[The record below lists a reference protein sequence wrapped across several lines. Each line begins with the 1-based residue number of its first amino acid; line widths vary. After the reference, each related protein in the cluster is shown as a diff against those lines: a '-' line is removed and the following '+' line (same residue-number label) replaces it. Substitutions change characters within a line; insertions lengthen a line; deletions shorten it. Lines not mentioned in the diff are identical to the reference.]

1 MATKRI
7 KGITIVIDGD
17 TTKLEKALSKLN
29 TELKNSQSA
38 LKDVDKLLKLD
49 PGNTE
54 LLQQKYRLLGTSVD
68 DTKQKLETLKEAQG
82 QMNRAMAN
90 GEDVNQEQYD
100 ALQREIVETE
110 EKLKSL
116 TKEYKNFGTVS
127 AQQIAAAGEKMKT
140 LGNNISTAG
149 RDIMPVSTA
158 VAGLGAASVKT
169 AADFDS
175 SMSKVK
181 AISGATGDE
190 FDKLRVKAIEM
201 GGKTV
206 FSASESA
213 EAMNYMAMAGWK
225 AEDMLNG
232 IEGVMNLAAA
242 SGESLGTTSDIV
254 TDALTAFGL
263 KAQDAGHFAD
273 ILAAASSNAN
283 TNVYMM
289 GESFKYAAP
298 LMGSMGYSAEDTAL
312 ALGIMANSGIKASMA
327 GRAVRNIITRM
338 AKPTEESAIAMEN
351 LGLSLQDAEG
361 NMYTFREI
369 LQQIRAGFGDLKIS
383 QEEYTAKVAELDA
396 ALEDGTISEKEYE
409 EELEKFAEAA
419 FGAAGALNAENAAM
433 LAGKQGMSGLLAIV
447 MASDE
452 DFIKLTNAID
462 NCNGSAEQM
471 AETMLDNLGGDIKLL
486 KSALETLAISI
497 GDALMPTIR
506 DIVAHIQTF
515 ADWLNSLDN
524 ETKDMI
530 IKIGLFVAAL
540 GPFLIILGKLLT
552 AIGTIMTWAPKIAST
567 IIAVKTAIMGVGEV
581 ISLVAGGAGT
591 LKEAMT
597 AVFGG
602 VAATVAGV
610 VSIIG
615 GVVVAVKNFVDMWQ
629 NGWDAIKAI
638 FMAIGVALAA
648 VGAVILGAPAAIA
661 AIVAAIVYVL
671 ANAVILI
678 KEHWEE
684 IKVFFAELWENIKE
698 GAAKLWEEISSA
710 ASKAW
715 ETIKNIVSVAIQF
728 IGQLLKLA
736 FEILMIPWMFIWV
749 NFGSYLIEAWEAI
762 KSIVSGALEA
772 ISNVITT
779 IWTAIKD
786 FFGPILDAIKQV
798 FNTVWTAIK
807 ELITTVMT
815 AIKEHITTAWNNIK
829 TVVNTV
835 MNAIK
840 QVFSTI
846 WEAIK
851 SVITNVINNIKT
863 AISNGLNSAKQTISN
878 ILEAI
883 KSKFSSIWEGVKS
896 IVSGA
901 IEKIKSFMNFS
912 WELPK
917 LKLPHFSISG
927 EFSLN
932 PPKVPSFGID
942 WYKKAM
948 DEGMILTRPTIF
960 GASGGNL
967 LAGGEAGPEAVVGV
981 SSLRA
986 MIQDAVANVAPAGG
1000 NITIPVYIGN
1010 RRIETVVVDAITR
1023 NNYRSGG
1030 R

>member
-1 MATKRI
+1 MATNRI
-7 KGITIVIDGD
+7 KGITIEIDGD
-17 TTKLEKALSKLN
+17 TTKLEKALGKLN

-68 DTKQKLETLKEAQG
+68 DTKQKLASLKEAQE

-90 GEDVNQEQYD
+90 GEEVNQEQYD

-116 TKEYKNFGTVS
+116 EREYKNFGSVS

-149 RDIMPVSTA
+149 RNIMPVSTA
-158 VAGLGAASVKT
+158 VAGLGVASVKT

-175 SMSKVK
+175 SMSKV
-181 AISGATGDE
+181 AAVSGATGDE
-190 FDKLRVKAIEM
+190 FDKLRDKAIEM

-225 AEDMLNG
+225 AEDMLEG
-232 IEGVMNLAAA
+232 IEGIMNLAAA
-242 SGESLGTTSDIV
+242 SGEDLATTSDIV

-283 TNVYMM
+283 TNVSMM

-312 ALGIMANSGIKASMA
+312 ALGLMANSGIKASMA
-327 GRAVRNIITRM
+327 GTSLRSIITRM
-338 AKPTEESAIAMEN
+338 AKPTKESAMAMEN
-351 LGLSLQDAEG
+351 LGLELQDAEG
-361 NMYTFREI
+361 NMYSFREI
-369 LQQIRAGFGDLKIS
+369 MQQIRAGFGDLKIS

-396 ALEDGTISEKEYE
+396 ALADGTITEAEYE
-409 EELEKFAEAA
+409 EEMEKFAEAA

-452 DFIKLTNAID
+452 DFNKLTDSID

-471 AETMLDNLGGDIKLL
+471 AETMVDNLGGDIKLL

-497 GDALMPTIR
+497 GDALMPTVR
-506 DIVAHIQTF
+506 EIVAHLQTF
-515 ADWLNSLDN
+515 VDWLNSLDD
-524 ETKDMI
+524 ETKNMI
-530 IKIGLFVAAL
+530 VKIGLFVAAL

-552 AIGTIMTWAPKIAST
+552 AIGTIMTWAPKIVSAVGT
-567 IIAVKTAIMGVGEV
+567 VKTAIMGVGEV
-581 ISLVAGGAGT
+581 IQLVAGGAGT
-591 LKEAMT
+591 LSEAMT

-602 VAATVAGV
+602 VATAVAGV
-610 VSIIG
+610 ASVIG
-615 GVVVAVKNFVDMWQ
+615 GVVIAVKNFVDMWK
-629 NGWDAIKAI
+629 NGWSVIKAI

-684 IKVFFAELWENIKE
+684 IKAFFAALWENIKE
-698 GAAKLWEEISSA
+698 GAAKLWEAISSA

-736 FEILMIPWMFIWV
+736 FEILMIPWRFIWE

-829 TVVNTV
+829 TVVSTV

-851 SVITNVINNIKT
+851 SVITNVINSIKT
-863 AISNGLNSAKQTISN
+863 AISNGLNSAKDTISN

-932 PPKVPSFGID
+932 PPKVPSFSID

-948 DEGMILTRPTIF
+948 DEGMILTSPTIF

-1000 NITIPVYIGN
+1000 DITIPVYIGS